1 MTEFVKK
8 AKKDQKPGA
17 KVKAAKQPKAG
28 RRAGKKRHYDRY
40 RIEGRREKNKL
51 RRMWSTFGR
60 QPRNEEL
67 FARIQFLEKVHG
79 RA

>member
-1 MTEFVKK
+1 MTETVKK
-8 AKKDQKPGA
+8 AKKTAKPDP
-17 KVKAAKQPKAG
+17 KLKKTKQPRAG
-28 RRAGKKRHYDRY
+28 RRAGKKRNYDRY